1 MLQQSQ
7 ILPIILTIRMMEVTL
22 VLSPFLNATPSGI
35 LTKNCNS
42 EPYKYLMNTWNTLP
56 PLYRRRALQNAN
68 ATVKRLILDA
78 DTTVVNVAVSTEPA
92 QVDKQ
97 SLEQFLQTD
106 YPLEEPRIGSRT
118 EQGGMPVDIDD
129 YEEVVCF
136 GDGGAG
142 EPSVPHPTPKL
153 EDLDDVRSGVAATA
167 ATLTLRIGSEDART
181 NNEQR
186 TQEFPTQEFPSITN
200 TRRGRIL
207 WLAARIC
214 DDRDWLAYSAGTR
227 SFAGHPALRQRIEAS
242 KAAAATATFHRDQS
256 RTAVLSDVDMATVC
270 GHSDGDFYV
279 VDMRKSA
286 PVVTPETIAE
296 VTRSA
301 MVKGVAYMWRLGEPP
316 MHIQ

>member
-1 MLQQSQ
+1 
-7 ILPIILTIRMMEVTL
+7 MMEV

-35 LTKNCNS
+35 LTKNYNS

-106 YPLEEPRIGSRT
+106 YPLED
-118 EQGGMPVDIDD
+118 V
-129 YEEVVCF
+129 
-136 GDGGAG
+136 
-142 EPSVPHPTPKL
+142 
-153 EDLDDVRSGVAATA
+153 DDVRSGVAATA

-186 TQEFPTQEFPSITN
+186 TQEFPSITN

-207 WLAARIC
+207 WLASRIC

-227 SFAGHPALRQRIEAS
+227 SFAVHPALRQRIEAS

-296 VTRSA
+296 ATRSA
-301 MVKGVAYMWRLGEPP
+301 MVKGPEALNSEYTAYVTDTYLLVAHWRPSV
-316 MHIQ
+316 